1 MNGSPATIECPPKTT
16 TEPGVASATVV
27 NPASRA
33 PDLAE
38 LERHRQ
44 ELTGYCYRMLGSP
57 SEAEDAV
64 QETLLNAWRASDR
77 FEGRAAV
84 RTWLYRIATNV
95 CLNMLKSSQRRA
107 LPTELTP
114 PASADARIGEPL
126 PTAAWVEPIP
136 DSCVLSDIGDPAE
149 VAVSRESIRLAFIA
163 ALQRLPARQRAVLI
177 LRDVLGWQAAETAD
191 LLGTTVVAVNSA
203 LERARATLD
212 TGSPGEPFRPLDHRQ
227 QALLSRYVDAFER
240 FDLDA
245 LTSLL
250 HLDATLSMAPFKHWL
265 RGPAE
270 LRRWYEGQGSGCR
283 GSKLCPLVAN
293 GTPAFGQYRPGGK
306 PWALHVV
313 HTSAGVI
320 TAIHSFVDTQRLFP
334 LFGLPLQAGAES
346 GSVRASA

>member
-1 MNGSPATIECPPKTT
+1 VNAPAALIERPTRIGNPR
-16 TEPGVASATVV
+16 GVASPTMVQPTLGGA
-27 NPASRA
+27 PAF
-33 PDLAE
+33 AE
-38 LERHRQ
+38 LERHRR

-64 QETLLNAWRASDR
+64 QETLLNAWRARDR
-77 FEGRAAV
+77 FEGRAAL

-107 LPTELTP
+107 LPTDVAS
-114 PASADARIGEPL
+114 PATADAPIGEPL
-126 PTAAWVEPIP
+126 PASAWVEPIP
-136 DSCVLSDIGDPAE
+136 DSYVLAETSDPAD
-149 VAVSRESIRLAFIA
+149 VAVSRESIRLAFVA

-177 LRDVLGWQAAETAD
+177 LRDVLTWKAAETAD

-203 LERARATLD
+203 LERARETLGTD
-212 TGSPGEPFRPLDHRQ
+212 DAGETFRPLDQQQ

-250 HLDATLSMAPFKHWL
+250 HLDATLSMTPFKHWL
-265 RGPAE
+265 RGPDE
-270 LRRWYEGQGSGCR
+270 MRRWYEGQGSGCH

-313 HTSAGVI
+313 HTSAGLI

-334 LFGLPLQAGAES
+334 LFGLPLEANAEPV
-346 GSVRASA
+346 SV

>member
-1 MNGSPATIECPPKTT
+1 MSTTRRPVAFPAMADP
-16 TEPGVASATVV
+16 TVG
-27 NPASRA
+27 RA
-33 PDLAE
+33 PAFAE
-38 LERHRQ
+38 LERHRR

-64 QETLLNAWRASDR
+64 QETLFRAWRGSDL
-77 FEGRAAV
+77 FERRATL

-107 LPTELTP
+107 LPTDLVSP
-114 PASADARIGEPL
+114 SCADAPIGERL
-126 PTAAWVEPIP
+126 PAAAWVEPIP
-136 DSCVLSDIGDPAE
+136 DSLVFSETGDPAE
-149 VAVSRESIRLAFIA
+149 LAAARESIRLAFVA

-191 LLGTTVVAVNSA
+191 LLGTTVAAVNSA
-203 LERARATLD
+203 LERARATLSAD
-212 TGSPGEPFRPLDHRQ
+212 DLGEPFRPLDQ
-227 QALLSRYVDAFER
+227 EQKALLCRYMDAFER

-265 RGPAE
+265 RGPDE
-270 LRRWYEGQGSGCR
+270 FRRWYEGQGSGCR

-313 HTSAGVI
+313 HTSGGAI
-320 TAIHSFVDTQRLFP
+320 TAIHSFVDAQRLFP
-334 LFGLPLQAGAES
+334 LFGLPLDAGAES
-346 GSVRASA
+346 VSV

>member
-1 MNGSPATIECPPKTT
+1 
-16 TEPGVASATVV
+16 
-27 NPASRA
+27 
-33 PDLAE
+33 
-38 LERHRQ
+38 
-44 ELTGYCYRMLGSP
+44 MLGSP

-64 QETLLNAWRASDR
+64 QETLFQAWRGSDR
-77 FEGRAAV
+77 FEGRAAL

-107 LPTELTP
+107 LPTDL
-114 PASADARIGEPL
+114 ASPVSAEVPIGEPL
-126 PTAAWVEPIP
+126 PTTAWIEPIP
-136 DSCVLSDIGDPAE
+136 DSCVLSETDDPAE
-149 VAVSRESIRLAFIA
+149 LAAGRESVRLAFVA

-177 LRDVLGWQAAETAD
+177 LRDVLNWRAAETAD
-191 LLGTTVVAVNSA
+191 LLGTTVAAVNSA
-203 LERARATLD
+203 LERARATLGAD
-212 TGSPGEPFRPLDHRQ
+212 DSAEPFRPLDPQQ
-227 QALLSRYVDAFER
+227 QALLRRYVDAFER

-250 HLDATLSMAPFKHWL
+250 HLDATLSMTPFKHWL
-265 RGPAE
+265 RGPDE

-313 HTSAGVI
+313 HTSAGLI

-334 LFGLPLQAGAES
+334 LFGLPLQANEES
-346 GSVRASA
+346 LSV